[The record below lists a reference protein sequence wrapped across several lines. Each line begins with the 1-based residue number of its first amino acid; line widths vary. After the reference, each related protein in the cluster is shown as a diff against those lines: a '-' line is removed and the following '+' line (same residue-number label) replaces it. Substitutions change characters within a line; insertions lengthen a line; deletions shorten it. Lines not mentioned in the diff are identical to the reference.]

1 MKRRAEQEAGFV
13 LHAYPYKE
21 TSLVV
26 ETFTRRFGRVGLL
39 ARGARRPRSAMR
51 GVLLAFHP
59 LHLTWRASAE
69 LGNLI
74 SVEWGG
80 GQKML
85 AGNGLMCG
93 FYINELL
100 LRLLPRDDPH
110 EALFDAYGEALARL
124 SAGEAL
130 ARPSAGT
137 SLARPAVVAAQSAIL
152 RGFER
157 RMLAELGYAPVLDRD
172 AANGAAIAPGRRYVY
187 EPERGPVET
196 HRMDGD
202 SVISG
207 RTLLDMAADNYDD
220 SKTREEAR
228 RLMRVLI
235 AERLGGQALHTRA
248 VLAELQDL

>member
-1 MKRRAEQEAGFV
+1 MKRRAEHEPGYV

-21 TSLVV
+21 TSLIV
-26 ETFTRRFGRVGLL
+26 EAFTRRFGRVGLL

-59 LHLTWRASAE
+59 LGMTWSASAE
-69 LGNLI
+69 LGTLI
-74 SVEWGG
+74 SAEWGG
-80 GQKML
+80 GRASL
-85 AGNGLMCG
+85 SGIGLMCG

-110 EALFDAYGEALARL
+110 EALFDAYGRALERL
-124 SAGEAL
+124 AGGDAQ
-130 ARPSAGT
+130 A
-137 SLARPAVVAAQSAIL
+137 AVL

-172 AANGAAIAPGRRYVY
+172 ASSGAQIDAAKHYAY
-187 EPERGPVET
+187 EAERGPVET
-196 HRMDGD
+196 RRTDGD

-207 RTLLDMAADNYDD
+207 RTLIDMAADDYA
-220 SKTREEAR
+220 SARTREEAR
-228 RLMRVLI
+228 RLMRTLI

>member
-1 MKRRAEQEAGFV
+1 MKRRAEQEPGFV
-13 LHAYPYKE
+13 LHSYPYKE
-21 TSLVV
+21 TSLIV
-26 ETFTRRFGRVGLL
+26 EVFTRRFGRVGLL
-39 ARGARRPRSAMR
+39 ARGARRPRSTMR

-59 LHLTWRASAE
+59 LRMTWSASAE
-69 LGNLI
+69 LGTLI

-80 GQKML
+80 GQKAL
-85 AGNGLMCG
+85 AGIGLMCG

-110 EALFDAYGEALARL
+110 EILFDAYGTALSRL
-124 SAGEAL
+124 SESGEAL
-130 ARPSAGT
+130 VRLSEG
-137 SLARPAVVAAQSAIL
+137 AAQAAVL

-172 AANGAAIAPGRRYVY
+172 AANGAAIEPAKHYMY
-187 EPERGPVET
+187 EAERGPVET
-196 HRMDGD
+196 RKANGD

-220 SKTREEAR
+220 ARTREEAR

-248 VLAELQDL
+248 VLSELQDL